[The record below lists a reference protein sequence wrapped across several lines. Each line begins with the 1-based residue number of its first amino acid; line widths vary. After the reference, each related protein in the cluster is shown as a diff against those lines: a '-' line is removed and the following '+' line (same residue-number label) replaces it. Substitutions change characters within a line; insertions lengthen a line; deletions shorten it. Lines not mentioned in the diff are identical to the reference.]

1 MTNDRSNAENVPRN
15 RYVSHLVPS
24 VQPTQAIDTEVDS
37 GVVSDWQRNHVDRAK
52 LFSRRRSVHAIQSS
66 ALNGP
71 WYRTEVYSVITQPNI
86 SVEDLLQQLI
96 ADETRPTQQELVI
109 FSDLTRMDLQRVRQR
124 WVEIPVDRRLYV
136 VRTLVEQS
144 RENLQLHLGRLLR
157 LALTDEHSEVRRIAV
172 EGLWEEV
179 SEDLVGPFVQM
190 LYNDPD
196 EEVRAATAAALGAYV
211 LAGELDELDAS
222 LSIRAEEALLT
233 VLHSETE
240 PLAVQRRALESIAF
254 SGEVGVRQII
264 EDAYYSPYEEMRLS
278 ALVAMGRSA
287 DVRWRGVVR
296 SELESPSAAMRAEAA
311 RACGELEARSALDE
325 LLLLLM
331 DEEAE
336 VRLAAI
342 FALGRLGGKEAEEAL
357 EAVAEGSNDPDEV
370 EAAEEAL
377 DEAIFYGDHEAIP
390 LFDEP
395 EEDEDEGFDFDNW

>member
-1 MTNDRSNAENVPRN
+1 M
-15 RYVSHLVPS
+15 
-24 VQPTQAIDTEVDS
+24 
-37 GVVSDWQRNHVDRAK
+37 
-52 LFSRRRSVHAIQSS
+52 
-66 ALNGP
+66 
-71 WYRTEVYSVITQPNI
+71 ITQPNI